1 MEFLDR
7 IEDVDDENMLYNSLM
22 DREGFPKLRL
32 GNLDASRD
40 WGYAGDYVEAMWSML
55 QQDNPDDYV
64 ICTGETH
71 TIREFLNVAFKHI
84 GIEDWS
90 NFVVIDPEF
99 YRPAEVD
106 YLKGDATKA
115 NTVLNWKPQTSFS
128 ELVKLMVDSDIENEK
143 RLQ

>member
-1 MEFLDR
+1 
-7 IEDVDDENMLYNSLM
+7 
-22 DREGFPKLRL
+22 
-32 GNLDASRD
+32 
-40 WGYAGDYVEAMWSML
+40 ML

-71 TIREFLNVAFKHI
+71 TIREFLDAAFSYI
-84 GIEDWS
+84 GITDWS
-90 NFVVIDPEF
+90 DYVVVDPEF

-128 ELVKLMVDSDIENEK
+128 ELVKLMVDSDMNNETQ
-143 RLQ
+143 LQ

>member
-1 MEFLDR
+1 MQ
-7 IEDVDDENMLYNSLM
+7 
-22 DREGFPKLRL
+22 
-32 GNLDASRD
+32 
-40 WGYAGDYVEAMWSML
+40 AMWLML

-71 TIREFLNVAFKHI
+71 TIREFLDAAFNHI
-84 GIEDWS
+84 GISDWDDY
-90 NFVVIDPEF
+90 VVVDPEF

-106 YLKGDATKA
+106 FLKGSATKA
-115 NTVLNWKPQTSFS
+115 NTVLNWRPQTSFS